1 MDDFLPL
8 QQPAPTTVAQSHSA
22 SSFLVFQKLPPWWVP
37 SSGQFSHIEKM
48 SGLTLLTTYLQSQN
62 RAWDYAFSKILRE
75 QSCNQGPKALSLSWD
90 KPWVDVSCLSPCQG
104 DGRKKKAY
112 LYCVWAVKYWARRWW
127 ALPLASQFVIS
138 LERWNTFSIKSI
150 GSGSDWLPGFRAQ
163 LCLLVVWPWPNHHIS
178 RPQFPYLLNGNNN
191 RTSWNRAR
199 CWVGK
204 STTNKT
210 QSDFQRAPKSGI
222 KASIF
227 LLSNPADPLCFI
239 SQAVTRV
246 MTRW

>member
-1 MDDFLPL
+1 MHSLRSSENSHVTK
-8 QQPAPTTVAQSHSA
+8 APKPFPYHELS
-22 SSFLVFQKLPPWWVP
+22 P
-37 SSGQFSHIEKM
+37 
-48 SGLTLLTTYLQSQN
+48 GLT
-62 RAWDYAFSKILRE
+62 F
-75 QSCNQGPKALSLSWD
+75 P
-90 KPWVDVSCLSPCQG
+90 VCLPARV

-127 ALPLASQFVIS
+127 VLPLASQFVIS
-138 LERWNTFSIKSI
+138 LERWNNLAFKNI

-163 LCLLVVWPWPNHHIS
+163 LCLLVVWSWPNHHTS

-191 RTSWNRAR
+191 STSWNRAR

-239 SQAVTRV
+239 GQAVTRV